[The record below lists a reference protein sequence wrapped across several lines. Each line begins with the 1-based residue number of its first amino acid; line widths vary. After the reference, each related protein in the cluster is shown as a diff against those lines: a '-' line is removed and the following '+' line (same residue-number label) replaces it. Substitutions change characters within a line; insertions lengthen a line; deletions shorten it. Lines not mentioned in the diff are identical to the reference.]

1 MLITTKCYDRWGGIL
16 LAFLLLVGGA
26 AATAGERSTGEVID
40 DMVITTKVKS
50 SLAADPQV
58 SALAVDVD
66 TANGV
71 VSLTGVVESELQRQ
85 RAIQLAQGIEGVQR
99 VDGNNLRVKQ

>member
-1 MLITTKCYDRWGGIL
+1 MFMPKSYDRWGGIL

-26 AATAGERSTGEVID
+26 VTAGERSTGEVID
-40 DMVITTKVKS
+40 DMIITTKVKS

-66 TANGV
+66 TADGI

-85 RAIQLAQGIEGVQR
+85 RAIQLAQGIEGVKR